1 MVATVSKSLNA
12 AQAAS
17 YHNHDDYYFKERGP
31 SYYSGKTAELLGLAG
46 KPVEQALFKDLLAG
60 RIPTALLNPNLEV
73 RNERYYSHQSDPRGP
88 QQSAGNGMRCLSE
101 CSMAVLSAGQGTNA
115 PGVLHANACPARPD
129 GPDFVRR
136 TSAAGTEVDQDTL
149 KALKLQE
156 FLKIH
161 KGGKTPRAGNDIT
174 FSAPKS
180 FSIAALTG
188 CLENISGEDLIEIQ
202 KAAVAETFEEIEKQA
217 GGRYTEDKIT
227 QEIVTGNY
235 LISNFN
241 HSTSRPVT
249 LAQVEALGPEY
260 AALAARM
267 RAEGKDFVVDPNIH
281 THSVVLNV
289 TWDATAQRFR
299 AIDNNPLFRDQTL
312 INSIYHNALARRL
325 REAGVALR
333 DFSKDG
339 VFELAAVDQK
349 IVDQFSLRS
358 ATIEKLLGDAGLTRE
373 TASAKQLEMYALK
386 TRNAKNHGVDRNELF
401 TGWKDRLAEVEKSAG
416 CSIKAAEA
424 AGYAEEHNHI
434 TTARDGIE
442 SGLAHHMERASVVKE
457 ADVKRWAL
465 NNSRGQ
471 YGMAQINATM
481 AEMKASG
488 ELLFGHLATDR
499 KSPGAQIKATAFK
512 EAEATIDMRNFAQ
525 TIAAQK
531 GLELP
536 EGKTFEAYRL
546 FLDEHAPKKLGL
558 KEDGEAPAV
567 RAVNARPGE
576 MVLTTRAAQKREQ
589 TMIESVKH
597 GLGTMPAIMTKAESA
612 SIIDQRTAEMRE
624 KAFAK
629 ALAAGATPK
638 KARKEAK
645 KLGLNPGQREVAEL
659 ILTSKNRVNV
669 VLGVAG
675 SGKSFTLG
683 QAKEIIEEQA
693 AAMGLKIHGVAP
705 SHQAKNELI
714 EVTGKGDTLQSFLTN
729 PKEWGKLDK
738 KSLLIVDEAGMAS
751 TKQMAELERISA
763 KQGFRYFLVGDLRQT
778 AAVEAGKPLKQI
790 AAVTSKAEMN
800 VSVRHKDKTLA
811 ESAALAADGRMA
823 ESIDKINV
831 TEIASASE
839 RRKQIA
845 ERFMSISNAA
855 ESKARGEGKTEQEIK
870 TAGEAARKE
879 TLLLSTTND
888 ARKEI
893 NNHVRAAL
901 GLAGTGTEINTLR
914 QKDTSAESRKF
925 LDTYQPGD
933 VIQFAAAY
941 KSFGAK
947 SGDRYSVVEAK
958 SDRLIIE
965 SSKGE
970 RFDFQPARY
979 KSEQW
984 GVYTADKIEM
994 AVGDRVRLREN
1005 SKEFKNGDW
1014 GNVVAID
1021 GQTIQIASER
1031 YKDTTWTI
1039 KHAERALCI
1048 DHGYCMTAHGAQGA
1062 TKDRTLVDMDSKSP
1076 TLASETAYVMNTR
1089 SRWELD
1095 IFTDS
1100 KAKLPAA
1107 ISKATYKPN
1116 ALDFEKMT
1124 DQPAKYDLHFD
1135 EQPVRAPQVEHEV

>member
-115 PGVLHANACPARPD
+115 PGVLHADTCPTRPD

-161 KGGKTPRAGNDIT
+161 KGGKSPRAGNDIT

-188 CLENISGEDLIEIQ
+188 CLEKISVEDLIEIQ

-260 AALAARM
+260 ADLAARM

-281 THSVVLNV
+281 THSVVMNL

-299 AIDNNPLFRDQTL
+299 AIDNSPLFRDQKL
-312 INSIYHNALARRL
+312 INSIYHNGLARRL

-333 DFSKDG
+333 DIGKDG
-339 VFELAAVDQK
+339 VFELAAIDQK
-349 IVDQFSLRS
+349 IVDQFSLRG
-358 ATIEKLLGDAGLTRE
+358 ATIEKLLSDAGLTRE

-386 TRNAKNHGVDRNELF
+386 SRNAKNHGVERNELF
-401 TGWKDRLAEVEKSAG
+401 TGWKDRLAEIEKSAG

-434 TTARDGIE
+434 NTARDGIE
-442 SGLAHHMERASVVKE
+442 SGLAHHMERASVVRE
-457 ADVKRWAL
+457 ADVKMWAL
-465 NNSRGQ
+465 NISRGQ
-471 YGMAQINATM
+471 YGLAQINATM

-488 ELLFGHLATDR
+488 ELLFGHLATEK

-512 EAEATIDMRNFAQ
+512 EAEATIEMRKFAQ
-525 TIAAQK
+525 TIAAK
-531 GLELP
+531 KSLELP
-536 EGKTFEAYRL
+536 EGKSFEAYRL
-546 FLDEHAPKKLGL
+546 WLDEHAPKKLGL

-567 RAVNARPGE
+567 RAVNARPGDA
-576 MVLTTRAAQKREQ
+576 VLTTRAAQKREQ
-589 TMIESVKH
+589 TMIESVKN
-597 GLGTMPAIMTKAESA
+597 GLGTMPAIMTKAESVA
-612 SIIDQRTAEMRE
+612 IIDQRTAEMRE
-624 KAFAK
+624 KAFEK

-638 KARKEAK
+638 KARAEAK
-645 KLGLNPGQREVAEL
+645 KLGLNPGQRKVAEL

-683 QAKEIIEEQA
+683 QAKEIIEQQA
-693 AAMGLKIHGVAP
+693 TAMGLNILGVAP
-705 SHQAKNELI
+705 THQAKNELI
-714 EVTGKGDTLQSFLTN
+714 EVTGKGDTLQAFLTS

-738 KSLLIVDEAGMAS
+738 KSLLIVDEAGIAS

-800 VSVRHKDKTLA
+800 ESVRHKDAALA
-811 ESAALAADGRMA
+811 ESAALAAKGRMA
-823 ESIDKINV
+823 ESIDKIKV
-831 TEIASASE
+831 TEIASASD

-845 ERFMSISNAA
+845 DRFMSISNAA
-855 ESKARGEGKTEQEIK
+855 EIKARSEGKTELESK
-870 TAGEAARKE
+870 AAGEAARKE
-879 TLLLSTTND
+879 TLLLTTTND

-893 NNHVRAAL
+893 NKYVRESL
-901 GLAGTGTEINTLR
+901 GLASKGLEINVLA

-925 LDTYQPGD
+925 LRTYEVGD
-933 VIQFAAAY
+933 VLQFAGEY
-941 KSFGAK
+941 KSLGVKA
-947 SGDRYSVVEAK
+947 GDRLTVAEIK
-958 SDRLIIE
+958 SDRMTLID
-965 SSKGE
+965 SAGLK
-970 RFDFQPARY
+970 RDFQPFRFNSN
-979 KSEQW
+979 KW
-984 GVYTADKIEM
+984 GVYTKDRIELT
-994 AVGDRVRLREN
+994 AGDRVRLREN
-1005 SKEFKNGDW
+1005 RKEFQNGDW
-1014 GNVVAID
+1014 GKVVAID
-1021 GQTIQIASER
+1021 GQAVQIASER
-1031 YKDTTWTI
+1031 YKDTIWTI
-1039 KHAERALCI
+1039 NHAERALCI
-1048 DHGYCMTAHGAQGA
+1048 DHGYCMTAHGVQGA
-1062 TKDRTLVDMDSKSP
+1062 TKDNTLVDMDTKSP
-1076 TLASETAYVMNTR
+1076 TLAKETAYVMDTR
-1089 SRWELD
+1089 SRWELE

-1107 ISKATYKPN
+1107 ISKETYKPN
-1116 ALDFEKMT
+1116 ALEFEKMT
-1124 DQPAKYDLHFD
+1124 GQPAKYDLHFD
-1135 EQPVRAPQVEHEV
+1135 EQPASAPQVEHEF